1 MAYFSRLTDIV
12 TCNLSDILAEHD
24 DPDGMLRQI
33 IAEMEEG
40 LKGAQRSVST
50 ARASQDKTRTDLG
63 EQQRQV
69 QHWADAARAALGDGD
84 ESKARLAL
92 IRKQEAEDVAAG
104 LEQQLNAATS
114 TLEHLTTMQRALEA
128 RLADAKRRL
137 AGEPDALRTVE
148 SAPGEAK
155 QNLDIDRAGKVEAEL
170 EALRRELSG
179 S

>member
-12 TCNLSDILAEHD
+12 TCNLSEILAASD
-24 DPDGMLRQI
+24 DADAALRQI

-40 LKGAQRSVST
+40 LKGAQRSVAT
-50 ARASQDKTRTDLG
+50 AKKSQDKTRTDLG

-69 QHWADAARAALGDGD
+69 QHWADAARSALAAND
-84 ESKARLAL
+84 EDKARLSL

-114 TLEHLTTMQRALEA
+114 TLEHLSTLHRALEG
-128 RLADAKRRL
+128 RLADARRRL
-137 AGEPDALRTVE
+137 AGEAELESPPAEKRPASTNVDA
-148 SAPGEAK
+148 
-155 QNLDIDRAGKVEAEL
+155 DRSSKVEAEL
-170 EALRRELSG
+170 EALRRELKG